1 MYSLDTIKKLNAE
14 AATRAAAETETTR
27 HCSYVKSLQGV
38 VLHSAK
44 QRSTC
49 FLDGNEAA
57 RFLRMAARN
66 RTPVRRDALIESYFT
81 P

>member
-1 MYSLDTIKKLNAE
+1 MYSLEQIKKLNAA
-14 AATRAAAETETTR
+14 AATAPAPENELSRR
-27 HCSYVKSLQGV
+27 CSFVRSSQGI

-44 QRSTC
+44 LRSTC

-57 RFLRMAARN
+57 KFLRMAARN
-66 RTPVRRDALIESYFT
+66 RTPERRDKLIESYFT

>member
-1 MYSLDTIKKLNAE
+1 MYSIETIKKLNSE

-27 HCSYVKSLQGV
+27 HCSFVRSAQGV

-44 QRSTC
+44 LRSTC

-57 RFLRMAARN
+57 KFLRMAARH
-66 RTPVRRDALIESYFT
+66 RSGLRRDTLIESYFT
-81 P
+81 S

>member
-1 MYSLDTIKKLNAE
+1 MYSLEQIKKLNAV
-14 AATRAAAETETTR
+14 AATAPAPENELSR
-27 HCSYVKSLQGV
+27 HCSFVRSSQGI

-44 QRSTC
+44 LRSTC

-57 RFLRMAARN
+57 KFLRMAARN
-66 RTPVRRDALIESYFT
+66 RTPERRDKLIESYFT

>member
-1 MYSLDTIKKLNAE
+1 MYSIETIKKLNAE

-27 HCSYVKSLQGV
+27 HCSYVKSSQGV

-44 QRSTC
+44 LRSTC

-57 RFLRMAARN
+57 KFLRLSARN
-66 RTPVRRDALIESYFT
+66 RTPARRDALIESYFMS
-81 P
+81 

>member
-1 MYSLDTIKKLNAE
+1 MYSLEEIKFIN
-14 AATRAAAETETTR
+14 AAAAKSTVAENELSR
-27 HCSYVKSLQGV
+27 HCSFVRSSQGI

-44 QRSTC
+44 LRSTC

-57 RFLRMAARN
+57 KFLRMAARN
-66 RTPVRRDALIESYFT
+66 RTPERRDKLIESYFT

>member
-1 MYSLDTIKKLNAE
+1 MYSLEQINKLNA
-14 AATRAAAETETTR
+14 AAVAAKPVESETSR
-27 HCSYVKSLQGV
+27 HCSFVRSSQGV

-44 QRSTC
+44 QRSTA

-57 RFLRMAARN
+57 KFLRMAARN
-66 RTPVRRDALIESYFT
+66 RSPERRDKLIESYFT

>member
-1 MYSLDTIKKLNAE
+1 MYSLETIKKLNAE
-14 AATRAAAETETTR
+14 AAVRAAAETETTR
-27 HCSYVKSLQGV
+27 HCSFVRSSQGV

-44 QRSTC
+44 LRSTA

-57 RFLRMAARN
+57 RFLRLAARN
-66 RTPVRRDALIESYFT
+66 RTPGRRDALIESYFT